1 MFFTV
6 SIKHAPIKEKCFR
19 TNEAL
24 FVIKE
29 LHVAIMKRSRIRNKF
44 LREKNQAD
52 RDNYKFQRN
61 LCKKPLRKTKTSYLS
76 NLDTKKITD
85 SITFWKKVIPL
96 FTSKPSKSENIII
109 IEGDKS
115 ISHEKTFVKYLIIV
129 YKKADEWYI
138 ECQ

>member
-1 MFFTV
+1 
-6 SIKHAPIKEKCFR
+6 
-19 TNEAL
+19 
-24 FVIKE
+24 
-29 LHVAIMKRSRIRNKF
+29 MKRSRIRNKF

-52 RDNYKFQRN
+52 RDNYKFQR
-61 LCKKPLRKTKTSYLS
+61 KTKNSYLS

-115 ISHEKTFVKYLIIV
+115 ISREKTFVKYLTIV

-138 ECQ
+138 E

>member
-44 LREKNQAD
+44 LREKNQAN

-61 LCKKPLRKTKTSYLS
+61 LCKKPLRKTKNSYLS

-115 ISHEKTFVKYLIIV
+115 ISREKTFVKYLTIV

-138 ECQ
+138 E

>member
-44 LREKNQAD
+44 LREKNQAN

-61 LCKKPLRKTKTSYLS
+61 LCKKLLRKTKNSYLS

-109 IEGDKS
+109 EGDKS